1 MRIGQRDKSDFVY
14 NRICLH
20 INFSYQDIV
29 AFIYLYFC
37 LDTFYVVLILFSLFF
52 FLNKILHQEY
62 NTDLLLMLTFKN
74 IINVMFVIKY
84 SMLVLERSVS
94 IRDSIFCYVNGEISV
109 GIFDP
114 VQHSADPDRGHL

>member
-1 MRIGQRDKSDFVY
+1 
-14 NRICLH
+14 
-20 INFSYQDIV
+20 
-29 AFIYLYFC
+29 
-37 LDTFYVVLILFSLFF
+37 
-52 FLNKILHQEY
+52 
-62 NTDLLLMLTFKN
+62 MLTFKN

>member
-1 MRIGQRDKSDFVY
+1 M
-14 NRICLH
+14 
-20 INFSYQDIV
+20 
-29 AFIYLYFC
+29 
-37 LDTFYVVLILFSLFF
+37 FYVVLILFSLFF

-74 IINVMFVIKY
+74 IINVMFVIEY

-94 IRDSIFCYVNGEISV
+94 IRNSIFCYVNGEISV
-109 GIFDP
+109 RVLDP